1 MRLLIAKKAKSL
13 GVYCLIMIVLIWALL
28 PLYMTITTS
37 FKYQRDAF
45 SMPPKF
51 LWFAPTVSN
60 YLSLFQSMDFRKYYL
75 NSVIVTF
82 GSVILVLA
90 VAIPAAYAL
99 VRYDFKG
106 KEILGFFFLTTRV
119 FPPIGLL
126 IPFFVMWI
134 KFGLIDTRMGLVLV
148 YMQFNL
154 ALAIWMLRG
163 FFSELPDVL
172 EEAAMIDGC
181 SRFGAFM
188 RVILPL
194 AVPGLAATAILT
206 AVFTWNEFLYAFA
219 LTGREARTVTVAIY
233 NFIGYE
239 EVEWGRLQA
248 AGTLVILPILIFALS
263 VEKYLVRGLTAGA
276 VK

>member
-1 MRLLIAKKAKSL
+1 
-13 GVYCLIMIVLIWALL
+13 
-28 PLYMTITTS
+28 
-37 FKYQRDAF
+37 
-45 SMPPKF
+45 
-51 LWFAPTVSN
+51 
-60 YLSLFQSMDFRKYYL
+60 MDFRKYYL